1 MNKIHV
7 YNASRM
13 DENNMSSHRKMVL
26 ILNKLLCELLDG
38 TGTPHIHTPHLCYQ
52 QILNCLS
59 LGTLITVK
67 MVWTKGIS
75 KISLLIKKGKKVI
88 VFSARSLKSL
98 ATCRFLQLL
107 EICSDLWEN

>member
-38 TGTPHIHTPHLCYQ
+38 IGTPPPTHTPFVLSA
-52 QILNCLS
+52 NFELS
-59 LGTLITVK
+59 LFGNINHSKNGLD
-67 MVWTKGIS
+67 KGY
-75 KISLLIKKGKKVI
+75 
-88 VFSARSLKSL
+88 
-98 ATCRFLQLL
+98 
-107 EICSDLWEN
+107 